1 MMIVNVEVVMGN
13 KCIGEVDIFAAKDG
27 IYVSDPSCYVVG
39 SDVVKYSKKSTTID
53 GVTTVTYI
61 DEAGVETA
69 SLPVGAEQ
77 IDCSKVVFVGN
88 STGGGSTMPIGSNCN
103 GTDAV
108 LTFDPCA
115 MSKLDLI
122 IEALNQAAMDNV
134 KSVVQYQAQ
143 IESLANGQSAFY
155 DYTMALDAAKTY
167 TFSLA
172 GYAAHPLVQ
181 TTTSQQD
188 STTIRVVVENQSGE
202 VIPATQIIVT
212 ATSI

>member
-1 MMIVNVEVVMGN
+1 MPEQSSLVYHDFADSKDKVFTADDLVGGEIVQLS
-13 KCIGEVDIFAAKDG
+13 
-27 IYVSDPSCYVVG
+27 SDAGQALTIG
-39 SDVVKYSKKSTTID
+39 SDK
-53 GVTTVTYI
+53 G
-61 DEAGVETA
+61 
-69 SLPVGAEQ
+69 L
-77 IDCSKVVFVGN
+77 FVQ
-88 STGGGSTMPIGSNCN
+88 SYPAIANCN
-103 GTDAV
+103 GDDAV
-108 LTFDPCA
+108 LSFDPCA

-155 DYTMALDAAKTY
+155 DYTMVLDAAKTY

-172 GYAAHPLVQ
+172 GYAAYPLVQ
-181 TTTSQQD
+181 TTVSQQD
-188 STTIRVVVENQSGE
+188 STTVRVVVENQSGE

>member
-1 MMIVNVEVVMGN
+1 MGN

-61 DEAGVETA
+61 DGAGVETA

-77 IDCSKVVFVGN
+77 IDCDDVVYLGN
-88 STGGGSTMPIGSNCN
+88 PSAGGSSNSMPIAPNCN
-103 GTDAV
+103 GDDAALV
-108 LTFDPCA
+108 FDPCVLD
-115 MSKLDLI
+115 KLDLI
-122 IEALNQAAMDNV
+122 IEAINQAAMDNI

-155 DYTMALDAAKTY
+155 DYTMALDASKTY
-167 TFSLA
+167 TFSLT
-172 GYAAHPLVQ
+172 GYAAYPLVQ
-181 TTTSQQD
+181 ATVSQQD
-188 STTIRVVVENQSGE
+188 PTTVRVVVENQSGD
-202 VIPATQIIVT
+202 VIPATQIIIT
-212 ATSI
+212 ATSV

>member
-1 MMIVNVEVVMGN
+1 MNCLPTSKCTEREFDTTKYIVSNCNVIEVTLTQKQNTDCTTEFVSLLDASGN
-13 KCIGEVDIFAAKDG
+13 SYPETSEF
-27 IYVSDPSCYVVG
+27 VSVNNQISRVI
-39 SDVVKYSKKSTTID
+39 ID
-53 GVTTVTYI
+53 G
-61 DEAGVETA
+61 
-69 SLPVGAEQ
+69 L
-77 IDCSKVVFVGN
+77 
-88 STGGGSTMPIGSNCN
+88 STCVADVMGGGSTMPIGSNCN